1 MISSLNPVIV
11 LLVLLSTAC
20 AALAH
25 LLWGKRWIQLPI
37 FWLAALLGC
46 LLAYG
51 VGMRIVPSLPAPA
64 GVPVLEAVL
73 LAWFLLI
80 VASRLRV

>member
-1 MISSLNPVIV
+1 MSPSA
-11 LLVLLSTAC
+11 LLLFLIATAS

-25 LLWGKRWIQLPI
+25 LLWGQRWIQLPI
-37 FWLAALLGC
+37 FWMAAFAGC
-46 LLAYG
+46 L
-51 VGMRIVPSLPAPA
+51 IVYALDLRAPLQLPAPA

-73 LAWFLLI
+73 GAWILLI

>member
-1 MISSLNPVIV
+1 MMSSINPVII
-11 LLVLLSTAC
+11 LLLLLSTAC

-51 VGMRIVPSLPAPA
+51 LGMRIPTGLPAPA
-64 GVPVLEAVL
+64 GVPVLEAVM
-73 LAWFLLI
+73 LAWCLLI